1 MLREMTIILVFLAGL
16 LFCLFFKS
24 KDVWGGKKEGFT
36 SNSCPNLLMQ
46 KGNQLLL
53 FNNTKARIP
62 GINPVRFNNLEE
74 YIEFVKWQRRLGIRC
89 PILYF
94 QQTYDTQNNLG
105 WRPMHSPTSSM
116 SGTLPG
122 MPPRPPLASP
132 LIDANRLDPPYNA
145 GDYPGYDPDNQYIGL
160 KTPLDKIYNEPSNK
174 NAMQNGAPSK
184 IAQQGRYFKQR
195 RSRTEGRGGSLVN
208 GGQGPVSG
216 GNFASYNAQKDADT
230 EHTSKSKTA

>member
-1 MLREMTIILVFLAGL
+1 MLRETTIMLIFLAGF

-24 KDVWGGKKEGFT
+24 KDVWGKKEGFAN
-36 SNSCPNLLMQ
+36 NSCPNLLMQ

-89 PILYF
+89 PVLYF

-105 WRPMHSPTSSM
+105 WRPMHSPTSPM

-145 GDYPGYDPDNQYIGL
+145 GDYPGYDPDNQYIGV
-160 KTPLDKIYNEPSNK
+160 KTPLDKIYNRPDEK
-174 NAMQNGAPSK
+174 NAMQTGWESKNGHQA
-184 IAQQGRYFKQR
+184 RYLKQR
-195 RSRTEGRGGSLVN
+195 RARMEGRGVEVVN
-208 GGQGPVSG
+208 EGQGPSG
-216 GNFASYNAQKDADT
+216 GDFASYNAQKDADAQ
-230 EHTSKSKTA
+230 HTSKSKAM